1 MQKHR
6 FFCTNFAQVF
16 TFNQKRIAEVK
27 ELNISTKS
35 KLKKTVRI
43 NMLVM
48 LIYSTFWSI
57 FMFIATFSETDQFSH
72 KNLGDWFVLMAL
84 TFFIQ
89 FLINFIKCI
98 VYFCKKNYELG
109 KVYLF
114 NISLLVLIFI
124 VTSFSLMIIM
134 EY

>member
-1 MQKHR
+1 M
-6 FFCTNFAQVF
+6 
-16 TFNQKRIAEVK
+16 K
-27 ELNISTKS
+27 ELNISIKS
-35 KLKKTVRI
+35 KLKKTVKTNLI
-43 NMLVM
+43 VM
-48 LIYSTFWSI
+48 LSYSTVWTI
-57 FMFIATFSETDQFSH
+57 FMFIGTFSDSDQFSH
-72 KNLGDWFVLMAL
+72 KNFGDWFFLMVF

-114 NISLLVLIFI
+114 NISLLILIFV
-124 VTSFSLMIIM
+124 VTGFSLMIIM